1 METAMTIRIGLIGA
15 GRMGATFA
23 HHLINS
29 IAEADLI
36 AIADAHGK
44 TAGEVAARYGVEST
58 YNDYYRLLER
68 PDIDAVVIAS
78 PTNTHAEIIQ
88 AAARAGKHIFCEK
101 PLALTMEDC
110 DAAIAAVKAAG
121 INLQLGFMRRFDAGY
136 VAAKR
141 KIEEGLIGKPVMF
154 KSTGRD
160 PKRTSLEFARRENSG
175 GLIADMAAHDFDL
188 GRWLMG
194 SEVQRVYSEGG
205 CLVYPELQDVGDI
218 DNAVVNLRF
227 ASGAIGNVDV
237 SRNAV
242 YGYDIRTEVLGS
254 EGGLMISKIRQTP
267 ILVMTRDGVTHD
279 TVPYFMERFGE
290 AYAAEIRDFV
300 ACILEGREPTV
311 TAQDGRAA
319 AAIGIAATISFE
331 EGRPV
336 LVEEVE

>member
-1 METAMTIRIGLIGA
+1 METTMTIRMGLIGA

-29 IAEADLI
+29 IAEADLL

>member
-1 METAMTIRIGLIGA
+1 MTIRMGLIGA

-29 IAEADLI
+29 IAEADLL

-44 TAGEVAARYGVEST
+44 TAGEVAARYGVDST

-78 PTNTHAEIIQ
+78 PTNTHAEVIQ
-88 AAARAGKHIFCEK
+88 AAAQAGKHIFCEK

-121 INLQLGFMRRFDAGY
+121 VKLQLGFMRRFDAGY

-254 EGGLMISKIRQTP
+254 EGGLVISKIRQTP
-267 ILVMTRDGVTHD
+267 ILVMTREGVTHD

-300 ACILEGREPTV
+300 ACILEDREPAV
-311 TAQDGRAA
+311 TARDGRAA

-336 LVEEVE
+336 LIKDVE

>member
-1 METAMTIRIGLIGA
+1 MTIRMGLIGA

-29 IAEADLI
+29 IAEADLL

-44 TAGEVAARYGVEST
+44 TAGEVAARYGVDST

-78 PTNTHAEIIQ
+78 PTNTHAEVIQ
-88 AAARAGKHIFCEK
+88 AAAQAGKHIFCEK

-121 INLQLGFMRRFDAGY
+121 VKLQLGFMRRFDAGY

-254 EGGLMISKIRQTP
+254 EGGLVISKIRQTP
-267 ILVMTRDGVTHD
+267 ILVMTREGVTHD

-300 ACILEGREPTV
+300 GCILEDREPAV
-311 TAQDGRAA
+311 TARDGRAA

-336 LVEEVE
+336 LIKDVE

>member
-1 METAMTIRIGLIGA
+1 METTMTIRMGLIGA